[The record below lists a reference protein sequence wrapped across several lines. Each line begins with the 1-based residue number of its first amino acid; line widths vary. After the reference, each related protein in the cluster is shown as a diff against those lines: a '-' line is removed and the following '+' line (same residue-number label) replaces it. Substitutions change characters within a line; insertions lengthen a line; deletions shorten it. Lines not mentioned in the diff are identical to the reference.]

1 MAQRTG
7 TIRAEIA
14 GHGQYETTFKA
25 FEAIQEM
32 YDTYTLERLYGE
44 IKELQGDPEYD
55 TAGLT
60 RTEAIM
66 ILAELNGHATN

>member
-7 TIRAEIA
+7 TLRANIA
-14 GHGQYETTFKA
+14 GHGQFETTFAA
-25 FEAIQEM
+25 FEALQER
-32 YDTYTLERLYGE
+32 YDFCTRERLYDE

-60 RTEAIM
+60 RTEALL
-66 ILAELNGHATN
+66 ILAELNGMATN

>member
-1 MAQRTG
+1 MGQKTG

-14 GHGQYETTFKA
+14 GHGQYETTFAA
-25 FEAIQEM
+25 FEALQEM
-32 YDTYTLERLYGE
+32 YAPLTLARLFAE
-44 IKELQGDPEYD
+44 IKDRQGDPEYD

-66 ILAELNGHATN
+66 ILAELNGMATN